1 MQYRCIRD
9 IRAIAAC
16 SVYEELTKMMSEN
29 PHLCATLRLYTSLPV
44 YLRVCVYICIYMCT
58 HTYLHGCHLIGSLGK
73 YCSLSFCSEST

>member
-29 PHLCATLRLYTSLPV
+29 PHLCATLRLYASLSV
-44 YLRVCVYICIYMCT
+44 YLRVCLYVYLYVCT
-58 HTYLHGCHLIGSLGK
+58 HIPTWLLLNWELGEI
-73 YCSLSFCSEST
+73 L